1 MSIGNAIVNQAL
13 GAANKSMMGGLKK
26 VLGNLPGSGLGSGTV
41 AGIKNP
47 GGGSINLS
55 YPLDVEQ
62 ADAQGHYIMFLINTA
77 DPATVKKAK
86 EDADKNR
93 PGPPNNVLGE
103 DLQTGGPGG
112 VDARKVGGGQP
123 RHLSGPKQSLTI
135 AKPATVR
142 IARAISLYMPP
153 SIKSTYHTDY
163 TDQPMGAMTT
173 SLNELFNNAMNTF
186 DPSKTFYGAED
197 ITGAGAGQA
206 ASETVGGMGLTFAKA
221 AAGAMSLFGAEGAA
235 GAIEIQM
242 GKILAQKQEL
252 LFTGVGRRTF
262 AFSFNFIPK
271 SEKEAQMV
279 YEIVH
284 TFKRHMMPA
293 FSSLSTSVGGTK
305 VGTSAQGRIL
315 TIPDSFD
322 IQYMFHG
329 GENPWI
335 NKISTCYLKSME
347 VQYGAGD
354 KQTFYEPLTNNI
366 SGKTGRPPQTTT
378 ISMTFEE
385 IEKMSRE
392 RMEEGF

>member
-1 MSIGNAIVNQAL
+1 
-13 GAANKSMMGGLKK
+13 
-26 VLGNLPGSGLGSGTV
+26 
-41 AGIKNP
+41 
-47 GGGSINLS
+47 
-55 YPLDVEQ
+55 
-62 ADAQGHYIMFLINTA
+62 
-77 DPATVKKAK
+77 
-86 EDADKNR
+86 
-93 PGPPNNVLGE
+93 
-103 DLQTGGPGG
+103 
-112 VDARKVGGGQP
+112 
-123 RHLSGPKQSLTI
+123 
-135 AKPATVR
+135 
-142 IARAISLYMPP
+142 
-153 SIKSTYHTDY
+153 
-163 TDQPMGAMTT
+163 MGAMTT

-206 ASETVGGMGLTFAKA
+206 ASERVGGVGLTFAKA

-242 GKILAQKQEL
+242 GKIMAQKQEL

-366 SGKTGRPPQTTT
+366 SGKSGPPPQTTT